1 MNMNFMNGRIKCLNE
16 IISCTSLPLCK
27 VLYWVSMI
35 PEMNYLGHLNKRFLL
50 MSGALLSLH
59 SLFQQL
65 WWDYGSWEAS
75 LNSCTPVHLQLTSLI
90 FHHLKLFL
98 LKDCLWSETN
108 IFFSSLNY
116 RFWLPLLVLFQR
128 EKKKS
133 NKIILK
139 GRKTWRKGTTKT
151 QMLNEN
157 KAVDLL
163 PFSQTLVSASLRTV
177 YIRDL
182 QKNIWLTTWRQLF
195 WDLHEQGLKNICHRI
210 KNVKNWM
217 WREIKKQGC
226 QIIFSRETS
235 NTF

>member
-1 MNMNFMNGRIKCLNE
+1 MLERNNLLYKPALVQSPLLGFHDSRNELSGRFKQKVSTNVRSI
-16 IISCTSLPLCK
+16 TVAAQPLPA
-27 VLYWVSMI
+27 VM
-35 PEMNYLGHLNKRFLL
+35 MGFLL
-50 MSGALLSLH
+50 LGSFFEQLH
-59 SLFQQL
+59 SCPLATYQPDISSFETF
-65 WWDYGSWEAS
+65 S
-75 LNSCTPVHLQLTSLI
+75 P
-90 FHHLKLFL
+90 
-98 LKDCLWSETN
+98 KDCLWSETN

-128 EKKKS
+128 EKKKAT
-133 NKIILK
+133 KLFWK

-157 KAVDLL
+157 NVDLL
-163 PFSQTLVSASLRTV
+163 PFSQTLVSASLKTV

-195 WDLHEQGLKNICHRI
+195 WDLHEQGFKNICHRI